1 MALRSILVEGDPT
14 LRKVCRPVTN
24 FDKRL
29 EILLDDM
36 LETMYAAPGVGLAGP
51 QVGILR
57 RVVVL
62 DCGDG
67 PLKMVNPVIVDREGT
82 QDWVEGCLSVPG
94 KQGKTTRPAR
104 VRVEYQDA
112 RGQACEV
119 TGEGLLAVCLCHEID
134 HLDGKLS
141 IDIVEGELSDAT
153 EEE

>member
-1 MALRSILVEGDPT
+1 MNRDQ
-14 LRKVCRPVTN
+14 KMQ
-24 FDKRL
+24 
-29 EILLDDM
+29 EILQKKAKPVAAVDERIRTLVADM
-36 LETMYAAPGVGLAGP
+36 LETMYEAGGVGLAAP
-51 QVGILR
+51 QVGVLK
-57 RVVVL
+57 RVFVI
-62 DCGDG
+62 DPTEDG
-67 PLKMVNPVIVDREGT
+67 MEPHVFINPEIVETSGE
-82 QDWVEGCLSVPG
+82 QFDWEGCLSVPG

-134 HLDGKLS
+134 HLDGKLY

>member
-1 MALRSILVEGDPT
+1 MALRSILVEGDPA

-29 EILLDDM
+29 EDLLDDM

-67 PLKMVNPVIVDREGT
+67 PLKMVNPVIVEKEGT
-82 QDWVEGCLSVPG
+82 QDFVEGCLSVPG

-104 VRVEYQDA
+104 VRARYQDPK
-112 RGQACEV
+112 GLPCEV

-134 HLDGKLS
+134 HLDGKLY
-141 IDIVEGELSDAT
+141 IDIVEGDLMDAV